1 MGNYPGGTI
10 IKVAPTVAAGAFG
23 ATDLIFDKQEIKLA
37 VASRGGS
44 SLLQNVS
51 IHADVATDVNLAILF
66 FDNSTGIGAAANDAT
81 TAMDDAEF
89 QAAGFIGG
97 MNFDGGEN
105 TIAIGNGLVY
115 MSSLGN
121 ETAGAS
127 GNMPLLLSAVAGERS
142 IWFTAHTLSGTPTY
156 DANSLSFTFNFQY
169 LD

>member
-1 MGNYPGGTI
+1 
-10 IKVAPTVAAGAFG
+10 
-23 ATDLIFDKQEIKLA
+23 
-37 VASRGGS
+37 
-44 SLLQNVS
+44 
-51 IHADVATDVNLAILF
+51 
-66 FDNSTGIGAAANDAT
+66 
-81 TAMDDAEF
+81 
-89 QAAGFIGG
+89 

-121 ETAGAS
+121 EPS
-127 GNMPLLLSAVAGERS
+127 GTMGNLPLLLTASPGERS